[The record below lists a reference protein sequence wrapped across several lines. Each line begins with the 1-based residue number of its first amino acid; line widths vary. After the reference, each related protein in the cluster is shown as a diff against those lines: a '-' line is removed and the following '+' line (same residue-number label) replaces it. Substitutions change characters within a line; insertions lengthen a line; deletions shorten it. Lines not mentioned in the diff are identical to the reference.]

1 MRPDML
7 REWRLKN
14 GYTQVTLAQV
24 LRISSNTIARW
35 ERGERKIPVFLGITL
50 EALECK
56 QKEAKK
62 GKGTKKTKKESD

>member
-14 GYTQVTLAQV
+14 GYTQVTLAQA
-24 LRISSNTIARW
+24 LSISSNTIARW

-50 EALECK
+50 KALECER
-56 QKEAKK
+56 KEEKRVRE
-62 GKGTKKTKKESD
+62 KKTKKESD